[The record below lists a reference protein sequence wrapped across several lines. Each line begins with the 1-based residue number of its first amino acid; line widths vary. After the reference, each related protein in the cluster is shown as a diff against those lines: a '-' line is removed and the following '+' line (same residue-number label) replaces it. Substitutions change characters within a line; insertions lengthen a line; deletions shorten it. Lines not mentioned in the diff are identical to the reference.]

1 LRQLPRTYDELRA
14 EISGE
19 HGSLSKRLRQVAE
32 FALANPND
40 MALATVS
47 EIAERAHVQPSTL
60 IRFAKAFGYDGFTAM
75 QRVFRLRLTDQ
86 QPSYS
91 ERIKVIQKRGAS
103 APITP
108 ASMLDSFTEAS
119 IQALRHL
126 REETRG
132 DLLDRAVTVLARANA
147 VHVVGQRRAFP
158 VASYLAYGMNH
169 LGRRAFLVD
178 SVGGMSAEQGSAVH
192 KGDTLIAVSFSPYSP
207 ETLAVTEVAVKAGA
221 SIIAITDGPLSPLA
235 PLATVCLEVEEAEI
249 ESFRSLSACMCLA
262 LTIVV
267 SLGHRLQSKAKE
279 LRSALK
285 PNVVEQGKNK

>member
-1 LRQLPRTYDELRA
+1 MRQQPQTYDELRA
-14 EISGE
+14 EISGG
-19 HGSLSKRLRQVAE
+19 HGTLSKRLRQIAE

-47 EIAERAHVQPSTL
+47 EIAGRAGVQPSTL

-75 QRVFRLRLTDQ
+75 QRVFRQRLTDQ

-91 ERIKVIQKRGAS
+91 ERIKAVHGRGAS
-103 APITP
+103 APVTP

-126 REETRG
+126 REETRA
-132 DLLDRAVTVLARANA
+132 DLLNGAVAMLARANA

-158 VASYLAYGMNH
+158 VAAYLAYGMSH

-192 KGDTLIAVSFSPYSP
+192 KGDALIAVSFSPYSP

-221 SIIAITDGPLSPLA
+221 SVLAITDGPLSPLA
-235 PLATVCLEVEEAEI
+235 PLAEICLEVEEAEVL
-249 ESFRSLSACMCLA
+249 SFRSLSACMCLA
-262 LTIVV
+262 LTLVV
-267 SLGHRLQSKAKE
+267 SLGHRLENNSK
-279 LRSALK
+279 RG
-285 PNVVEQGKNK
+285 NR

>member
-1 LRQLPRTYDELRA
+1 
-14 EISGE
+14 
-19 HGSLSKRLRQVAE
+19 
-32 FALANPND
+32 
-40 MALATVS
+40 
-47 EIAERAHVQPSTL
+47 
-60 IRFAKAFGYDGFTAM
+60 AM

-91 ERIKVIQKRGAS
+91 ERIKIIQKRGAS
-103 APITP
+103 APVTP

-126 REETRG
+126 REETRA
-132 DLLDRAVTVLARANA
+132 DLLDRAVAALARANA

-158 VASYLAYGMNH
+158 VAAYLAYGLNH

-178 SVGGMSAEQGSAVH
+178 SVGGMTAEQGSAVH

-235 PLATVCLEVEEAEI
+235 PLAEICLEVEEAEV

-262 LTIVV
+262 LTLVV
-267 SLGHRLQSKAKE
+267 SLGHCLESSPKERRPAAKPGIAKQ
-279 LRSALK
+279 RNTK
-285 PNVVEQGKNK
+285 